1 MKREPLPDYRVYL
14 TLNEGKVDV
23 EAHDLRPI
31 EKEKPIEKES
41 RELEE
46 IILRVKKS
54 K

>member
-14 TLNEGKVDV
+14 TLDKGKVDV
-23 EAHDLRPI
+23 EAYDLRPI

-41 RELEE
+41 REPEE
-46 IILRVKKS
+46 FILRVKKS

>member
-1 MKREPLPDYRVYL
+1 MKREPLPDYIVYL

-41 RELEE
+41 RKPETV
-46 IILRVKKS
+46 LRIKK
-54 K
+54 KTK

>member
-1 MKREPLPDYRVYL
+1 MKREPLTDYRVYV
-14 TLNEGKVDV
+14 TLDKGKVDV

-41 RELEE
+41 REPEE
-46 IILRVKKS
+46 FILRVKKS

>member
-14 TLNEGKVDV
+14 TLNGGKVDV

-41 RELEE
+41 RKPETV
-46 IILRVKKS
+46 LRIKK
-54 K
+54 KTK